1 MKNTRAVLAWW
12 GVRSHLP
19 KNNCAHTVWD
29 YKKLRDE
36 NLACCILTFFYKNMH
51 WYTIITKSNQWF
63 CFQGSIFAITIN
75 SLVFDSLINIG
86 KKPLKNEVP
95 IICSSYCHCITEPN
109 QLAEGKITWK
119 NTNHSVPGT
128 FFKCTQV
135 NKEGTS
141 YSGLTIQT
149 VSKL

>member
-1 MKNTRAVLAWW
+1 MAWW

-63 CFQGSIFAITIN
+63 CFQDSIFAITIN
-75 SLVFDSLINIG
+75 SFHSKNFDTSVWQSDKHS
-86 KKPLKNEVP
+86 KKTLKNEVP

-109 QLAEGKITWK
+109 LLAEGKITCK

-135 NKEGTS
+135 NKESTS

-149 VSKL
+149 VSKQ